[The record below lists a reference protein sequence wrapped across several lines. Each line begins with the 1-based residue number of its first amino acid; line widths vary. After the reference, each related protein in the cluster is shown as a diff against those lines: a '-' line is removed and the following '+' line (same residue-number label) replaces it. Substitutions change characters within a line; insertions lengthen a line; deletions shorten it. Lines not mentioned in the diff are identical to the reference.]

1 MPTAAPRCWH
11 PRLLPSCG
19 SAVLMGLR
27 WLPELLPSQTEGR
40 AQPGSWT
47 QSSCLYQSTRLP
59 CVAPPACQGGW
70 KHCFCLGCVCP
81 ATSCV
86 TLEEG
91 RRTGRTA
98 GTPSRE
104 RLAGPDPMDVPM
116 RQCPCLK
123 CGHLSAGC
131 SWESVRSSTARAP
144 HAVRDLSSEASLL
157 PALPLS
163 SPMWHPQFGTSGTAF
178 EPALSRG
185 RQRWLCASPPLP
197 LVCRGFGS
205 RGASGGLRR

>member
-1 MPTAAPRCWH
+1 
-11 PRLLPSCG
+11 
-19 SAVLMGLR
+19 MGLR

-40 AQPGSWT
+40 AQPGRWT
-47 QSSCLYQSTRLP
+47 QSSCLYQSTQASLCGPTCLPRRLETLFLP
-59 CVAPPACQGGW
+59 GLCVPGYLLCYYGRP
-70 KHCFCLGCVCP
+70 
-81 ATSCV
+81 
-86 TLEEG
+86 EEDWEDSWN
-91 RRTGRTA
+91 
-98 GTPSRE
+98 PSQE
-104 RLAGPDPMDVPM
+104 RLAGPDPRDVPV

-123 CGHLSAGC
+123 WGHLSAGC

-163 SPMWHPQFGTSGTAF
+163 PPMWHPRFGTSGTAF